1 MFEFNNYR
9 RNLSVD
15 KEKNLKV
22 LQWACVA
29 IKNCKEDGKL
39 LTFKNNKKIL
49 VAPSLINDLP

>member
-22 LQWACVA
+22 LPWACVA
-29 IKNCKEDGKL
+29 IKNCKEDGKF

-49 VAPSLINDLP
+49 VAPSLINDRP

>member
-22 LQWACVA
+22 LPWACIA
-29 IKNCKEDGKL
+29 IKNCKEDGEF
-39 LTFKNNKKIL
+39 LTFKNNKKFKDQ
-49 VAPSLINDLP
+49 S